1 MCNYLIYYPVAEM
14 GFILSAFIFLKETI
28 QNMSEAFLSI
38 GI

>member
-1 MCNYLIYYPVAEM
+1 M

-38 GI
+38 GIED